1 MESKTLRF
9 DLYSWKQKRYN
20 ELLEKADELVKIV
33 SRFDSRINIY
43 SIYLKDDGEFGPVK
57 FVNTCVPDSF
67 MMALFICYI
76 QYDHIASL
84 FNSFVKLRAPMVFLR
99 ARMYNEAKASWLFCC
114 NVTVTENTE
123 NYVMDAWSNPKDH
136 LHMFDE
142 FILGNDKLSTF
153 KSLGN
158 VHALGFRD
166 HNPLLVL
173 VEINQAMDTRP
184 PLCIDDDYGR
194 AFELQ
199 FLLMTRKSL
208 PTHMIVG
215 LNHFDR
221 WILYD
226 NSKLRY
232 DNFNPKNADFE
243 DFTILLIGYV
253 NIPQDN
259 HRREGR

>member
-142 FILGNDKLSTF
+142 FILGNDKL
-153 KSLGN
+153 
-158 VHALGFRD
+158 
-166 HNPLLVL
+166 
-173 VEINQAMDTRP
+173 
-184 PLCIDDDYGR
+184 R